1 MSPEAIAIDIF
12 NYQLL
17 LYYCHVGA
25 VTGTCSRPFFINNFN
40 PTINVLYDI
49 LVGLKLLITK
59 GREQVPVVQSKF
71 ELIFTYNKA
80 TSSSNNF
87 PLATL

>member
-1 MSPEAIAIDIF
+1 MLSALAK
-12 NYQLL
+12 Y
-17 LYYCHVGA
+17 V
-25 VTGTCSRPFFINNFN
+25 INSNFN

-80 TSSSNNF
+80 TIDN
-87 PLATL
+87 

>member
-1 MSPEAIAIDIF
+1 VM
-12 NYQLL
+12 
-17 LYYCHVGA
+17 
-25 VTGTCSRPFFINNFN
+25 
-40 PTINVLYDI
+40 YDI

-80 TSSSNNF
+80 TIDN
-87 PLATL
+87 